1 MKNGLDIFSG
11 DFYSMVFKGSIEV
24 DIEELSLDSNMLKV
38 LMALDG
44 KKNLASVSRSL
55 NMDPEALKET
65 LTKLYNNQLIE
76 KVENAVHTLSN
87 DFYDFLTFQLSLA
100 VGPIAEFLIED
111 EIREFNDDPEKIP
124 FSRAPELVNLLAR
137 QIPREEKKFAFQQ
150 AMLQKIKETKP

>member
-76 KVENAVHTLSN
+76 KVENAVRTLSN